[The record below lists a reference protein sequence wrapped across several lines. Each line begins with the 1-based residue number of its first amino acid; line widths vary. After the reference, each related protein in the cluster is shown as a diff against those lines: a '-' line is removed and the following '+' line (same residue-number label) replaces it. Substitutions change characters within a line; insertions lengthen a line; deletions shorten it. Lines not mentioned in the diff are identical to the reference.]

1 MTALAL
7 IFTLAA
13 IGVAETRY
21 LISKRLAGSQPVCF
35 IGTGC
40 GKVLESKYNKI
51 LGIHNDLLGLF
62 FYLVIGLLL
71 AFLVLEISVR
81 LPLNLVLLGL
91 LIGGSLF
98 SVYLTFLQSLVIKT
112 WCFWCVGSALTIWLM
127 TLIFFWG
134 VF

>member
-21 LISKRLAGSQPVCF
+21 LITKRLTGNKPVCF
-35 IGTGC
+35 IGADC

-51 LGIHNDLLGLF
+51 LGIHNDLLGLV
-62 FYLVIGLLL
+62 FYLVIGFLL
-71 AFLVLEISVR
+71 AFLVLEIPLM
-81 LPLNLVLLGL
+81 LPLNLILLLL
-91 LIGGSLF
+91 LIAGSLM
-98 SVYLTFLQSLVIKT
+98 SVYFTFLQALVIKT

-127 TLIFFWG
+127 TLIFCR
-134 VF
+134 

>member
-7 IFTLAA
+7 IFTLSA

-35 IGTGC
+35 IGADC
-40 GKVLESKYNKI
+40 QKVLESKYNKI
-51 LGIHNDLLGLF
+51 LGIYNDLLGLF
-62 FYLVIGLLL
+62 FYLLIGFLL
-71 AFLVLEISVR
+71 AFLVLEIPTMFS
-81 LPLNLVLLGL
+81 LSLILFGL
-91 LIGGSLF
+91 LIAGSLM
-98 SVYLTFLQSLVIKT
+98 SVYFTFLQALVIKT

-127 TLIFFWG
+127 TLIFFLG